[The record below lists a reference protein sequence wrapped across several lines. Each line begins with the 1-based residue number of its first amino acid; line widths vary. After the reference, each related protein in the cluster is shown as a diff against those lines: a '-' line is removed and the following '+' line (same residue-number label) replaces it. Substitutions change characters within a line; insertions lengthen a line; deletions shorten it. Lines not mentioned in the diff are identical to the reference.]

1 MKNERDVDV
10 VVREELLQGQATVR
24 PNAVCMLSR
33 ADKPM
38 LADVG
43 AWPPLTGSTGRYK
56 VFVIVM
62 CEEWCQNYASRL
74 PLNR

>member
-1 MKNERDVDV
+1 MKNKRDVDV

-24 PNAVCMLSR
+24 PNAVRMLSR
-33 ADKPM
+33 TDKPM

-62 CEEWCQNYASRL
+62 RVE
-74 PLNR
+74 

>member
-1 MKNERDVDV
+1 MENDRDVDV
-10 VVREELLQGQATVR
+10 VVQEKHHQGQTTVR

-62 CEEWCQNYASRL
+62 CEEWCQDYASRL